1 MICLTYEQK
10 GVICVIPFQVL
21 CLYICWS
28 GFKGSCLRFLAM
40 WDTTNIDEA
49 QRSQSLQRLIIEP
62 QSVCVCAWVVLVVL
76 LRVKRTFLRLHED
89 SSSSVHPALFS
100 ELGFRV
106 YHRWGVGRW
115 NGKTKMRKVQIYL
128 HACLCRL
135 IKYVFKLKAILCYFV
150 SQVLWIS
157 TTSLGDTG

>member
-1 MICLTYEQK
+1 MNKRVWL
-10 GVICVIPFQVL
+10 CVIPFQVL
-21 CLYICWS
+21 CLFICWS

-40 WDTTNIDEA
+40 RGTTNIDEA

-62 QSVCVCAWVVLVVL
+62 QSVCVCVWVVLVVL
-76 LRVKRTFLRLHED
+76 LRVKRIFLWLHED

-106 YHRWGVGRW
+106 YHRWRVGKW
-115 NGKTKMRKVQIYL
+115 NGKTKREKCEKKRQIYL
-128 HACLCRL
+128 YACLCQL
-135 IKYVFKLKAILCYFV
+135 IECVSKLKAILCYFV

-157 TTSLGDTG
+157 TTSLGDIG